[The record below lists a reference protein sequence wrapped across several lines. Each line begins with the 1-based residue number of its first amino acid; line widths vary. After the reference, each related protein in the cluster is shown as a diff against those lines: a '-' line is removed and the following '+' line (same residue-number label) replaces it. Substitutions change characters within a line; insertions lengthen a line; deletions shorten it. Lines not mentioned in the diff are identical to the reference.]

1 MLWTAE
7 EERERQARARIRQQ
21 PAGRRRPGLLLVA
34 IVVPAVAAIVVAAL
48 AIGGGG
54 LFGRSAPRAEGA
66 AGTIARADR
75 FDAGAALRIAK
86 LQIDAG
92 PRPAGSRALR
102 RVAER
107 LRAMLPDGR
116 FEEVPAHPG
125 LRNIVGSLPGPGP
138 VIVIGAHYDTQPY
151 PRGYLGA
158 NDAAAAVGAVIE
170 IARAMK
176 RVKRPAQAPGVRF
189 VLFDGEE
196 SPLPNDGDFYRRALR
211 GSRAY
216 VGTHAEEVRELVLL
230 DYIGGRNLQLPR
242 EANSAPGLWADVR
255 RAATA
260 AGYGRIFPDR
270 VGAALYDDTTPFLE
284 AGIPAVDLIDW
295 SYPYE
300 GRLSDTYDKLDVRSV
315 DAVGETVLTW
325 LLGADRRAAKA
336 ATPSS

>member
-7 EERERQARARIRQQ
+7 KEREHQARARVRQP
-21 PAGRRRPGLLLVA
+21 PAGRRRPRLLLAA
-34 IVVPAVAAIVVAAL
+34 IGVPALVVIVLAAL
-48 AIGGGG
+48 AIAGAGPFTGP
-54 LFGRSAPRAEGA
+54 APRAAEA
-66 AGTIARADR
+66 ADAIARADR
-75 FDAGAALRIAK
+75 FDAPAALRIAK
-86 LQIDAG
+86 FQIDSG
-92 PRPAGSRALR
+92 PRPAGSRTLR
-102 RVAER
+102 KVAER

-116 FEEVPAHPG
+116 FEDVPAHPG

-158 NDAAAAVGAVIE
+158 NDAAAAVGAVVE
-170 IARAMK
+170 IARAMA
-176 RVKRPAQAPGVRF
+176 RAKRPSQAPGIRF

-196 SPLPNDGDFYRRALR
+196 SPLPHDGDFYRRALR

-242 EANSAPGLWADVR
+242 EGNSTPGLWAEIR
-255 RAATA
+255 RAAIA
-260 AGYGRIFPDR
+260 SGHGRLFPDR

-295 SYPYE
+295 SYPHE

-315 DAVGETVLTW
+315 DAVGETVLSW

-336 ATPSS
+336 AKPSS

>member
-7 EERERQARARIRQQ
+7 EEREREARIRIRQ
-21 PAGRRRPGLLLVA
+21 PPAVRRRPRLLLVA
-34 IVVPAVAAIVVAAL
+34 MLVPALVAAVVAAL
-48 AIGGGG
+48 AVTGVGPFTGQ
-54 LFGRSAPRAEGA
+54 SPRAAGVAGA
-66 AGTIARADR
+66 IARADR
-75 FDAGAALRIAK
+75 FDAPAALRIAK

-92 PRPAGSRALR
+92 PRPAGSRTLR

-116 FEEVPAHPG
+116 FEDVPAHPG

-151 PRGYLGA
+151 PRGYRGA

-196 SPLPNDGDFYRRALR
+196 SPLPDDGDFYRRALR

-230 DYIGGRNLQLPR
+230 DYIGGRNLRLPR
-242 EANSAPGLWADVR
+242 EGNSAPGLWAEIR
-255 RAATA
+255 SAARAS
-260 AGYGRIFPDR
+260 GHGRIFPDR

-295 SYPYE
+295 TYPHE

-325 LLGADRRAAKA
+325 LLGADRRAARGAK
-336 ATPSS
+336 PSS